1 MRIDKNPSPKV
12 FELTPERFRML
23 VQLAKED
30 KSFSAAAVH
39 IGCDRKTLRKACE
52 QQGLGRWVDDKFP
65 PTGKGPIAGAE
76 SKTGAVVRK
85 LKAEQI
91 AAPIEVPGGVQVK
104 WLTRDWRGAA

>member
-1 MRIDKNPSPKV
+1 MRIDKNPSRKV

-23 VQLAKED
+23 VQLAKEG

-39 IGCDRKTLRKACE
+39 IGCDRKTLRKACAE
-52 QQGLGRWVDDKFP
+52 QGLGRWVDDKFP
-65 PTGKGPIAGAE
+65 PTGRGPIAGTE

-85 LKAEQI
+85 LKADEI

-104 WLTRDWRGAA
+104 WLTRRWAA